1 MDKSKVLE
9 FFDGSKISEPIHII
23 GCGAIGSHVAELLT
37 RIGCDNIHLW
47 DMDTVSA
54 HNITNQMFFESAVG
68 RTKLEATAALM
79 HMINHDMSILR
90 HDNGWNGE
98 ALNGYVFLCVDNID
112 LRRQIIEA
120 NKMNKYC
127 KAFFDF
133 RMRLTDAQHYAAVND
148 IFDNK
153 EVASLLKT
161 MDFSH
166 DEVKD
171 ATPKSA
177 CNVELSV
184 AYAPKAIVCMGVANF
199 VNMIQGNAYKKMIL
213 LDMKEF
219 NLTAF

>member
-9 FFDGSKISEPIHII
+9 FFDGSKITEPIHII

-47 DMDTVSA
+47 DFDTVSP
-54 HNITNQMFFESAVG
+54 HNIANQMFNSIG
-68 RTKLEATAALM
+68 IGQLKTAATEGNMLL
-79 HMINHDMSILR
+79 INNDITIYEHSK
-90 HDNGWNGE
+90 GWQGE
-98 ALNGYVFLCVDNID
+98 PLNGYVFLCVDNID
-112 LRRQIIEA
+112 LRRQIIEV

-161 MDFSH
+161 MDFTH